1 MEGLYV
7 ASVVPFD
14 EHGRI
19 NDAVICEMIETNL
32 SEGAAGFFVAG
43 SSGECFL
50 LTPEER
56 LHLFE
61 VFSSYKDRCTLFAH
75 VGSCGTDE
83 SVRYARAAREM
94 GYGRV
99 AATPPIYFGYSS
111 KAVAGYFDAI
121 ADAVGCGVYYY
132 NIPMNTHR
140 TLDIYD
146 ADTRAMFAS
155 GSIAG
160 IKHTNLDLYEMDRLR
175 ALNPALKCFGGFENE
190 MLGFLAMGCDGFIG
204 STFNFMLPHYL
215 GIYDAFNEGRIEEA
229 RELQVKANNIME
241 AIMGA
246 GLFPSIKHLLNRRG
260 VEVGFMR
267 APFEPLSSAAA
278 AHIDEVVASNLVL

>member
-7 ASVVPFD
+7 ASMVPFD
-14 EHGRI
+14 ENGKI
-19 NDAVICEMIETNL
+19 NDEVAREMIEANL
-32 SEGAAGFFVAG
+32 AEGAAGFFVAG

-50 LTPEER
+50 LSPEEH

-61 VFSSYKDRCTLFAH
+61 VFAEYKDRCTLFAH

-83 SVRYARAAREM
+83 SAAYAKAAAEM
-94 GYGRV
+94 GYQRI

-111 KAVAGYFDAI
+111 AAVAGYYDDI
-121 ADAVGCGVYYY
+121 ASAVGHGVYYY
-132 NIPMNTHR
+132 NIPMNTKR
-140 TLDIYD
+140 TLNLYD

-160 IKHTNLDLYEMDRLR
+160 VKHTNLDLYEMERLR
-175 ALNPALKCFGGFENE
+175 AINPELKCFGGFENE
-190 MLGFLAMGCDGFIG
+190 MVAFMAMGCDGFIG

-215 GIYDAFNEGRIEEA
+215 KVYGAFNAGRLDEA

-241 AIMGA
+241 AIMGE
-246 GLFPSIKHLLNRRG
+246 GLFPSIKHILAKRG
-260 VEVGFMR
+260 VAVGQMR
-267 APFEPLSSAAA
+267 KPFQPLSEEAA
-278 AHIDEVVASNLVL
+278 AHVDAVVAENLVK